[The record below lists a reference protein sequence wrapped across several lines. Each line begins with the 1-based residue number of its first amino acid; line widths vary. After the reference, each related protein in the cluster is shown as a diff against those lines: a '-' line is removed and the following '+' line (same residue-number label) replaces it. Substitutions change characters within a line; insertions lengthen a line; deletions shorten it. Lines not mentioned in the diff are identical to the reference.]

1 MAVSEYRYAYPGHE
15 KWLSSEEGIAAV
27 GEVLN
32 KVEKYLRPAGCAMMS
47 AIWPRTGSTDTMQ
60 AAVDH
65 VVALGI
71 IREVELA
78 RRPAGQDRIF
88 VEVREP

>member
-1 MAVSEYRYAYPGHE
+1 
-15 KWLSSEEGIAAV
+15 
-27 GEVLN
+27 
-32 KVEKYLRPAGCAMMS
+32 
-47 AIWPRTGSTDTMQ
+47 MQ